1 MSGQTAMYSNYL
13 RILRKHKQ
21 KGAVILYWHYIDRRA
36 KSNRNTRILELI
48 DGQQRT
54 TTLVLIA
61 LAFRKAGI
69 KTPLSNIAVLGKQPR
84 LQFTIRYQVQ
94 NLLGGLAGLEQYQLP
109 SANDIK
115 NDPYLTHL
123 DALSVLIKKVDA
135 LKLPSK

>member
-1 MSGQTAMYSNYL
+1 MTNLQKVNSELMTLQNIADKNYQFVIPSYQRPYVWPDSDVL
-13 RILRKHKQ
+13 KLFEDIEKAWQ

-36 KSNRNTRILELI
+36 KSTENTRILELI

-84 LQFTIRYQVQ
+84 LQFTIRHQVQ
-94 NLLGGLAGLEQYQLP
+94 NL
-109 SANDIK
+109 
-115 NDPYLTHL
+115 
-123 DALSVLIKKVDA
+123 
-135 LKLPSK
+135 